1 MRIRD
6 LLRREAPALLFLLAA
21 TALFF
26 WPIWIA
32 GYTFPRGGGD
42 LFNQLYPV
50 WSYVARWVRRGVFP
64 LWHTG
69 LQAGDP
75 IIAEAQYGLLNV
87 FNWPLFLADPLPDR
101 LLLLRGAFSLLW
113 AGWGLYL
120 YLRRSPVWR
129 LRRGAAL
136 FGAVTYAFSNP
147 FVVHLGHPQFNDVMA
162 WLPWVFWALDG
173 AMRNSRAIPLAG
185 GALAGLLL
193 AGHGQAALYALIAIT
208 LYALWQIF
216 EGGLPRLPRRVGRL
230 ALVALLGAALA
241 APSILPGLARLP
253 QTERALAPEDVRR
266 GYEFPTAMW
275 VDFITPEFHGQ
286 SSAFWPAW
294 ERVESGYVGA
304 VALALAA
311 LGLLTGLRKRRTWFL
326 VALGAFAALFALGY
340 QGPLYPALAPLP
352 MFAESW
358 KTARVVFLLSFV
370 LAQAAAA
377 GIAALTEST
386 ARRCA
391 ACRTKSKR
399 FPWRTSWVVALLGL
413 GAGLWLLAPTWTATV
428 PPGNPRT
435 QALTGLRFAAL
446 LMLVVAALSV
456 VIRRGQHFAVAGLT
470 GLLLVELIAVGALA
484 ETEPINRE
492 MAEQYHAALDF
503 LHADPGWFRVDVDS
517 EARGLWSP
525 SGLVADGFAV
535 PQGTGNPMEL
545 YRYNQFYWKIP
556 HKDSPAY
563 QLLGV
568 KYIIVPKDNHPGGED
583 IWPVFKGTDY
593 IDIHLNTNSLNR
605 TWVVFKT
612 IPVHDLAEAHEVIFA
627 PDFTPGSVA
636 TIEDGPLLNE
646 NGQVS
651 DLAMQRY
658 SPNHASFEVEV
669 TERALLVLSDLHY
682 DGWKVKLDGQPTPLY
697 VTNAIFR
704 GVVVPPGRHR
714 VDMHFFS
721 NSLRLGIGL
730 AIMAA
735 MISSAAI
742 AVNVQ
747 HKPLV

>member
-1 MRIRD
+1 MRIKD
-6 LLRREAPALLFLLAA
+6 HLRRDGPALLFLLAA

-26 WPIWIA
+26 WPVWIA
-32 GYTFPRGGGD
+32 GYTFPKGGGD
-42 LFNQLYPV
+42 LFNQLSPV
-50 WSYVARWVRRGVFP
+50 WRYVARWVQRGVFP

-75 IIAEAQYGLLNV
+75 IIAEAQYGLLNI
-87 FNWPLFLADPLPDR
+87 FNWPLFLVDPLPDR
-101 LLLLRGAFSLLW
+101 LLLARAAFSLLW
-113 AGWGLYL
+113 AAWGLYL
-120 YLRRSPVWR
+120 YLRLSPVWR
-129 LRRGAAL
+129 LPRGPAL
-136 FGAVTYAFSNP
+136 FGAVAYAFSNP
-147 FVVHLGHPQFNDVMA
+147 FIVHLGHPQFNDVMA
-162 WLPWVFWALDG
+162 WLPWVFWAIDG
-173 AMRNSRAIPLAG
+173 AMRSARAIPLAG

-208 LYALWQIF
+208 CYTLWQVA
-216 EGGLPRLPRRVGRL
+216 ESGLPRLPRRVGRL
-230 ALVALLGAALA
+230 ALVALIGGALA
-241 APSILPGLARLP
+241 APSILPGLERLP
-253 QTERALAPEDVRR
+253 QTERALVPDGVRR
-266 GYEFPTAMW
+266 GYEFPAAMW
-275 VDFITPEFHGQ
+275 VDFITPDFHGQ
-286 SSAFWPAW
+286 SFEFWPTW

-326 VALGAFAALFALGY
+326 IALGTFAALFALGSE
-340 QGPLYPALAPLP
+340 GPLYPLLENLP

-358 KTARVVFLLSFV
+358 KTARIVYLLSFV
-370 LAQAAAA
+370 LAQAAAV
-377 GIAALTEST
+377 GLAALVEL
-386 ARRCA
+386 
-391 ACRTKSKR
+391 RTTHRKI
-399 FPWRTSWVVALLGL
+399 WLVVLFSL
-413 GAGLWLLAPTWTATV
+413 GAGLWLLAPAWTANV

-446 LMLVVAALSV
+446 LMLLVAAISS
-456 VIRRGQHFAVAGLT
+456 IARRRWSFAVAGLI

-484 ETEPINRE
+484 ETEPTERAIE
-492 MAEQYHAALDF
+492 KQYAEALTF
-503 LHADPGWFRVDVDS
+503 LRADPGWFRVDVDN

-568 KYIIVPKDNHPGGED
+568 KYIIVPKDNHPGGEG

-605 TWVVFKT
+605 TWAVFNT
-612 IPVHDLAEAHEVIFA
+612 VPVDNLAEAHEVIFA
-627 PDFTPGSVA
+627 PDFTPRLA
-636 TIEDGPLLNE
+636 AAIEDGPRLSSD
-646 NGQVS
+646 GQVI
-651 DLAMQRY
+651 DLVVQRY

-682 DGWKVKLDGQPTPLY
+682 DGWRAELDGQPTPLY
-697 VTNAIFR
+697 TTNAIFR

-714 VDMHFFS
+714 VDMHFFPD
-721 NSLRLGIGL
+721 SLRLGIGL
-730 AIMAA
+730 AVIAVL
-735 MISSAAI
+735 ISSAAFR
-742 AVNVQ
+742 ANTRLRL
-747 HKPLV
+747 KTLV